1 MRIATEAA
9 ATSEKRLQ
17 TRKDEL
23 AAAREA
29 TKALKEEVSN
39 LEEDRREL
47 EVSLVA
53 TQMELRRVQQAQGRT
68 DTEVRISK
76 ALRAGQERGV
86 ADLAQGLSRGFSG
99 ARKRCGSGWNV
110 AQRREHLPF

>member
-1 MRIATEAA
+1 MYVFRAHPLLGSCKRSPSHALTSCVVQTVLELQEEVRIATEAA

-29 TKALKEEVSN
+29 NKALKEEVSN

-68 DTEVRISK
+68 DTEVRS
-76 ALRAGQERGV
+76 
-86 ADLAQGLSRGFSG
+86 
-99 ARKRCGSGWNV
+99 
-110 AQRREHLPF
+110 